1 MVHRAARKNCKR
13 VRMTDSISCPH
24 RTGAA
29 VDIYAQIT
37 HQNKKDAANALLWE
51 ALQLHPA
58 ELVEIM
64 STLPPL
70 QSLEVMERT
79 EIAWGRDAKGMT
91 PEERQHV
98 LERADAQS
106 FRIAD
111 ALAAKEAAR
120 G

>member
-1 MVHRAARKNCKR
+1 MVQRATRKNRKR
-13 VRMTDSISCPH
+13 TRMTDSISCAF

-29 VDIYAQIT
+29 IDIYAEIT
-37 HQNKKDAANALLWE
+37 NQNKKDAANALIWE
-51 ALQLHPA
+51 ALKDHPD
-58 ELVEIM
+58 ELMKIM
-64 STLPPL
+64 MELPPL
-70 QSLEVMERT
+70 QPSEAMERT

-111 ALAAKEAAR
+111 ALAAKEARR